1 MIKKSVK
8 INNITYT
15 VSAST
20 ERGVEDGIK
29 MLKKSLKQTKK
40 TKEEDGI

>member
-8 INNITYT
+8 ISGITYT

-20 ERGVEDGIK
+20 EKGVEDGIK

-40 TKEEDGI
+40 QDEDNG